1 MAIQDRE
8 FGEVE
13 NAELN
18 TAGFEHHNSH
28 YLAFLFR
35 YFEPFTDGGFP
46 DVQL

>member
-28 YLAFLFR
+28 YLAFLLR
-35 YFEPFTDGGFP
+35 YFEPFTGGLLP
-46 DVQL
+46 SVQL